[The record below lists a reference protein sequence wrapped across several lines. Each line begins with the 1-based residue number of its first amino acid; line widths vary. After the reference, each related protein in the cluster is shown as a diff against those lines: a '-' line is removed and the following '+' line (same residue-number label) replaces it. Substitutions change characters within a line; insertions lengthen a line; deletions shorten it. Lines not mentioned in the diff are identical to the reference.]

1 MLLLQG
7 WVVVEDGLLSSWGT
21 GGTTAGVTAVS
32 AGDCTGANG
41 APLVTAV

>member
-7 WVVVEDGLLSSWGT
+7 WVVDEEGLLAGARP